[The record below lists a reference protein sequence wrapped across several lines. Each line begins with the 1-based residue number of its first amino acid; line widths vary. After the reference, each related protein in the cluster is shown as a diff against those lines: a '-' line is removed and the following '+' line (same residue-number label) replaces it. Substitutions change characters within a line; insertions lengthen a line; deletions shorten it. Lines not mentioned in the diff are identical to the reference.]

1 MLKKRKYIFFHF
13 VPVFL
18 WMFVNFNVLL
28 FCQSFYTIA
37 ACCVNQKLSIIII
50 LLGDIFIYESYTLL
64 VFSFTSSHLKLTSVP
79 FLFLCS
85 CNCSPEWSGTLCT
98 VRYDD
103 CRNAG
108 QDLCVHGTCIDTD
121 RIVAGQVTSHFILYL
136 TNLKSKGKRL
146 KVQDFIYTESCFYYL
161 SIAPLIGQNNT

>member
-1 MLKKRKYIFFHF
+1 M
-13 VPVFL
+13 
-18 WMFVNFNVLL
+18 
-28 FCQSFYTIA
+28 
-37 ACCVNQKLSIIII
+37 II
-50 LLGDIFIYESYTLL
+50 LLGNIFIYESYSLL

-79 FLFLCS
+79 FLFLFLCS

-121 RIVAGQVTSHFILYL
+121 RIVAGQVISHFILYL
-136 TNLKSKGKRL
+136 TNLKSKGKTL

-161 SIAPLIGQNNT
+161 SIAPLIGQITHKTKTNLVFIFHLAMNKIVVVS